1 MQDIYQEMIDVSRD
15 IAASFPPPRFY
26 TCCAEWLNLSRSIF
40 AGDIQVLKCRQVVLH
55 ELGDNFGHG
64 LDHAEKVAIEAGALV
79 YIEGAKLSLGDSARN
94 EAGILVQIAGLLHDL
109 RRGEKNHAQ
118 ASAAAAGKILEEFPI
133 SPDNGRYIVE
143 AIANHEAFVEPK
155 RIDSPIGQMIS
166 DALYD
171 SDKFRWGPDNFTFTL
186 WQMLRFS
193 QAPIVR
199 LIRRFPRGIKGIAGI
214 KETFRTE
221 TGKTYGPEFIDLGLI
236 IGEKIY
242 EFLQERFAAELKL
255 EKAGMVRGG
264 NSETGGQGD
273 AGSG

>member
-1 MQDIYQEMIDVSRD
+1 MQDIYQEMIEASRG
-15 IAASFPPPRFY
+15 IAATFPPPRFY
-26 TCCAEWLNLSRSIF
+26 ACCAEWLDLSRFVFTEDEQI
-40 AGDIQVLKCRQVVLH
+40 LKCREIVLH
-55 ELGDNFGHG
+55 ELRGNFGHG

-79 YIEGAKLSLGDSARN
+79 YIEGAKISLGDSARH

-118 ASAAAAGKILEEFPI
+118 ASASVAEKILEEFSI
-133 SPDNGRYIVE
+133 SPENGRYIVE

-155 RIDSPIGQMIS
+155 RIDSAIGQMIS

-193 QAPIVR
+193 QAPIGR
-199 LIRRFPRGIKGIAGI
+199 LIRRFPKGMKGIAGI
-214 KETFRTE
+214 KDTFRTD
-221 TGKTYGPEFIDLGLI
+221 TGKTYGPEFIDLGLR

-242 EFLQERFAAELKL
+242 EFLQERFATEL
-255 EKAGMVRGG
+255 
-264 NSETGGQGD
+264 
-273 AGSG
+273 